1 MRVAILLAVVALAL
15 CACGRSGDRQ
25 TVQAVAVGFYAA
37 ADQHNGARAC
47 ALLSSQT
54 RKKLEEQESEP
65 CAKAIDKVDLKGG
78 PVSKVSVYSTE
89 AAVELSGG
97 DTVFIEDTS
106 EGWRVA
112 AAGCRPTAH
121 AQPADCDL
129 ED

>member
-1 MRVAILLAVVALAL
+1 MRAAILLSVFALAL
-15 CACGRSGDRQ
+15 CACGRSGARQ
-25 TVQAVAVGFYAA
+25 TVREVAVGFYAA
-37 ADQHNGARAC
+37 ADHHDGTRAC
-47 ALLSSQT
+47 ALLSSET

-65 CAKAIDKVDLKGG
+65 CDKAIDKVDLKGG

-89 AAVELSGG
+89 AAVELLGG
-97 DTVFIEDTS
+97 DTVFIEDTK

>member
-37 ADQHNGARAC
+37 AGHHNGARAC

-78 PVSKVSVYSTE
+78 PVSKVSVDSTE
-89 AAVELSGG
+89 AAVELRGG
-97 DTVFIEDTS
+97 DTVFIEDTRT
-106 EGWRVA
+106 GWRVA